1 MAKPRTL
8 FVTGNKKLDRVL
20 SELPFRI
27 QGRIL
32 RGALKE
38 CMEPVLE
45 EVKRVFPRDT
55 GRTARLMRIKVGK
68 PRRDGSRS
76 VKLGVFRGTK
86 GAKRHNFATARA
98 IEFGTVD
105 LPAQF
110 PLRKSLSAKQ
120 AAALGVLETIL
131 AREIPKQA
139 AEFHRTGN

>member
-1 MAKPRTL
+1 MPTPRAL
-8 FVTGNKKLDRVL
+8 IVTGSRKLDRML
-20 SELPFRI
+20 GQLPFRI

-55 GRTARLMRIKVGK
+55 GRTVRLMRIKVGK
-68 PRRDGSRS
+68 PNRDGSRS
-76 VKLGVFRGTK
+76 VKLGVFRGTR

-98 IEFGTVD
+98 VEFGTVD
-105 LPAQF
+105 LPAKF
-110 PLRKSLSAKQ
+110 PLRKSLSARA
-120 AAALGVLETIL
+120 AAALGVLGTIL

-139 AEFHRTGN
+139 AEFWRTGN